1 MKDPTRPIFLNVSY
15 CVALDYC
22 AGRANRAALPGD
34 YYEYAKGADWLS
46 LDIYPMN
53 TMPNPHATGNEKIY
67 LDIVAEKYQVLELQ
81 WID

>member
-53 TMPNPHATGNEKIY
+53 TMPNPHATGNEKYI
-67 LDIVAEKYQVLELQ
+67 
-81 WID
+81 